1 MATIPVLILGAGR
14 MGQRIAAMLGQDAR
28 FAPLLTARD
37 GEALALAARAG
48 LGTAALAG
56 AGFRDDLG
64 TLLARVR
71 AVIMTDTDAAAPEV
85 AALARQAGCHYLDIL
100 ESAASGDAVAA
111 AAQDLPAASPSCF
124 APGCGLA
131 PGYVTALVAEA
142 LARAGPETEITVF
155 VGVLPD
161 RPTNRLGYANIWGVD
176 GLIDEYTQPCNAIR
190 NGALVSLPALTE
202 AETVTLGGTRYEA
215 FTTAG
220 SLDALARRHAGR
232 LGGLVFKTLR
242 YPGHLDYMRFLLD
255 DMGLAQRLYQLRNLL
270 TTALPH
276 SEDDRVL
283 IAIRSRPGPG
293 SPEHWTGQV
302 LRARADRDG
311 HNLSAISTATAAH
324 VCAMTDLICTA
335 GLERRGLIAPGD
347 IGPALL
353 RRSPFFD
360 LLGPARPAA
369 GAD

>member
-1 MATIPVLILGAGR
+1 MDAIPVLILGAGR

-48 LGTAALAG
+48 LRTASLAG

-64 TLLARVR
+64 GLLARVR
-71 AVIMTDTDAAAPEV
+71 AVIMTDADAPAAEV
-85 AALARQAGCHYLDIL
+85 AALARRAGCHYLDIL
-100 ESAASGDAVAA
+100 ESAASGDAVAEVA
-111 AAQDLPAASPSCF
+111 RGLPADSPLCL

-142 LARAGPETEITVF
+142 LAKAGPEAEITVF

-161 RPTNRLGYANIWGVD
+161 QPTNRLGYANIWGFD

-190 NGALVSLPALTE
+190 GGALVALPALTE
-202 AETVTLGGTRYEA
+202 PETVTLGGTAYEA

-232 LGGLVFKTLR
+232 VDGLVFKTLR
-242 YPGHLDYMRFLLD
+242 YPGHLDYMQFLLQ
-255 DMGLAQRLYQLRNLL
+255 DMGLGQRLYQLRSLL

-276 SEDDRVL
+276 TEDDRVL
-283 IAIRSRPGPG
+283 IAMRTRPTATA
-293 SPEHWTGQV
+293 PELWTAQV
-302 LRARADRDG
+302 LHAETARDG
-311 HNLSAISTATAAH
+311 RSLSAISTATAAH
-324 VCAMTDLICTA
+324 VCAMTDLICTG
-335 GLERRGLIAPGD
+335 GLDCHGLVAPGD

-353 RRSPFFD
+353 RASPFFD
-360 LLGPARPAA
+360 LLHPVRPAA
-369 GAD
+369 GAA

>member
-1 MATIPVLILGAGR
+1 MTAFPVLILGAGR

-37 GEALALAARAG
+37 DEALALAARAG
-48 LGTAALAG
+48 LRTASLAG

-64 TLLARVR
+64 RLMAREQ
-71 AVIMTDTDAAAPEV
+71 AVIMTDTDAAGAEV
-85 AALARQAGCHYLDIL
+85 AALARGAGCHYLDIL
-100 ESAASGDAVAA
+100 ESATSGEAVAEV
-111 AAQDLPAASPSCF
+111 AQGLPAASRLCF

-142 LARAGPETEITVF
+142 LARAGPEAEITVF

-190 NGALVSLPALTE
+190 DGAQVTLPALTE
-202 AETVTLGGTRYEA
+202 AETVTLGGTLYEA

-232 LGGLVFKTLR
+232 VRGLVFKTLR
-242 YPGHLDYMRFLLD
+242 YPGHLDYMQFLLQ

-283 IAIRSRPGPG
+283 IAIRSRPAPE
-293 SPEHWTGQV
+293 SPEHWSEQV
-302 LRARADRDG
+302 LHARADPDG
-311 HNLSAISTATAAH
+311 RTFSAISTATAAH
-324 VCAMTDLICTA
+324 VCAMTDLICT
-335 GLERRGLIAPGD
+335 GSLDRRGLIAPGD

-360 LLGPARPAA
+360 LLGQARPAA